1 MSHARWRSFVALHR
15 VKVPVGTE
23 EKLLRVSAEAGNF
36 LKECVL
42 AQLLFDRADYDTAFK
57 HFTHAAQ
64 GGSAAAVHNSAV
76 MMELGLGTQKLVIDA
91 IKLYRRAA
99 CDGIVEAKHRLGYHL
114 ALTGDDGC
122 GGIAEGAILIT
133 EAAGA
138 GLVEAMFDF
147 GMMHLYNTALDES
160 VADVSVGLK
169 WVTGAFRKG
178 QFDDSK
184 IDVTAEAAFQLAL
197 HNYITRNE
205 PDTNSE
211 KPATVTKTIAA
222 YKFAETAAIAGHA
235 LAQDFFGQLL
245 VKGVGV
251 DGVEPGDDTTTEDNL
266 EEAVKW
272 FGAAAKQGVISAK
285 RDLALL
291 IDMGKVVGDGE
302 DQCNAALLY
311 QEAADAGDVMAKFRL
326 GICYGRGH
334 LVERDTVRARVL
346 LLEAARDECVPA
358 IAHVLSTK
366 MATEDGDVRMFKAC
380 LAKIAA
386 NKNHPSRSDA
396 LKALSSLGL
405 IASCHGCGTTKYELA
420 TVQLSK
426 CGKCKVALYCSRACQ
441 QSDWKEHRAECAAV
455 IKSKEALAE
464 VVAKE
469 EEEVLSNEVARG
481 EKRRPV

>member
-15 VKVPVGTE
+15 VKVPVGTK
-23 EKLLRVSAEAGNF
+23 EKSLHVCAEAGNF

-99 CDGIVEAKHRLGYHL
+99 RDGIVEAKHRLGYHL

-160 VADVSVGLK
+160 VSDVSVGLK
-169 WVTGAFRKG
+169 WLTGAFEKG

-184 IDVTAEAAFQLAL
+184 TDVAAEASFQMAL
-197 HNYITRNE
+197 YNYTTRNE
-205 PDTNSE
+205 SVTDSE
-211 KPATVTKTIAA
+211 KLATKTIAA
-222 YKFAETAAIAGHA
+222 YKFAKTAAITGHA
-235 LAQDFFGQLL
+235 LAQDFLGQLL
-245 VKGVGV
+245 VKGVG
-251 DGVEPGDDTTTEDNL
+251 DNDITTTKDNF
-266 EEAVKW
+266 EEAAKW
-272 FGAAAKQGVISAK
+272 FGAAAKQGVVSAK

-291 IDMGKVVGDGE
+291 IDVGEVQADGE
-302 DQCNAALLY
+302 DMYNAALLY

-334 LVERDTVRARVL
+334 LVERDTDRARDL
-346 LLEAARDECVPA
+346 LIDAAWDECVPA

-366 MATEDGDVRMFKAC
+366 MTTEEDEVRMFKAS

-386 NKNHPSRSDA
+386 NKNHPFRGGA
-396 LKALSSLGL
+396 LKALASLGL
-405 IASCHGCGTTKYELA
+405 IASCHGCGTTKYELG

-464 VVAKE
+464 VAAE
-469 EEEVLSNEVARG
+469 EEEVPSNEIAR
-481 EKRRPV
+481 EKKDNPSE